1 MKKKSGANYF
11 ASLAIGEEIA
21 SLCSQ
26 WFAKN
31 NWTPFPFQ
39 IKTWKAFL
47 DGKHGLLN
55 APTGS
60 GKTYALWIPIVL
72 QYLKDNPNY
81 KTKHKKGLKAIWITP
96 LRALSVEIQQAAQR
110 FADDLGTG
118 LTVGIRS
125 GDTSQSE
132 RAKQKRQMPDL
143 LITTPESLM
152 LLLASKDYDKTFKD
166 LTAIVVDEWHELLGS
181 KRGVQMELGLSRL
194 KTVAPKLRIWGI
206 SATIGNL
213 DEAMDVLLG
222 PSTPPVLS
230 EVEGL
235 ENQITSV
242 VERNRSSA
250 PQIEEKSVLGGDSRL
265 RGNSVLIKAKQKKK
279 IEVRSIIPKTMETFP
294 WRGHLGLHLLEEIIP
309 IIKASKTTLIFTN
322 TRGQCEIWFQKILSA
337 HPEFAGEIAMH
348 HGSIAKETR
357 LWVEQAIRNESL
369 KAVVAT
375 SSLDLGVDFA
385 PVETVIQIGG
395 PKGVAKFL
403 QRAGRSNH
411 RPGEPSVIYFLP
423 THALELLEA
432 SALKRAVKEDVVEDR
447 MPYLL
452 SFDVLIQ
459 YLITLAVGNG
469 FYPKEIFPEIK
480 STFCFQGISED
491 QWRWCLNFIT
501 LGSQSLQAY
510 DEYKKVEVMED
521 GLFKVESRQIAMMH
535 RLSIGTIVSDSMLM
549 VKYVTG
555 GFIGTIE
562 EWFLSKL
569 KPGDSFVFAGR
580 TLELVRLRQMVAQ
593 VRKSTK
599 KSGKVASFL
608 GGRLPLSSQMSQILR
623 EEMQSEADH
632 KRNTPELKAL
642 ADIFNRQERES
653 IVPGENEFLIETFKT
668 RDGYHSLF
676 YPFEG
681 RFVHEAM
688 SSLLAYRISL
698 LSPISFSLAYNDYGF
713 ELLSDQ
719 YLDIQT
725 ILDNNLFSPEYLYD
739 DLYKSLNSTELARRK
754 FRDIAVIS
762 GMVFQGYP
770 NKVIKTKHLQSN
782 SQLLFDVFRDYEP
795 DNLLYLQAYRETF
808 EHQLEEGRLRKALER
823 INSQKII
830 WKKCE
835 KATPFSF
842 PIITDGL
849 RAKLSSEKLADRI
862 KKMTLLLEKG

>member
-1 MKKKSGANYF
+1 MKQSELISIAEDWFQSKNWKS
-11 ASLAIGEEIA
+11 
-21 SLCSQ
+21 
-26 WFAKN
+26 
-31 NWTPFPFQ
+31 FPFQ
-39 IKTWKAFL
+39 QKTWKAFL
-47 DGKHGLLN
+47 NGKHGLLN

-60 GKTYALWIPIVL
+60 GKTYALWVPIVL
-72 QYLKDNPNY
+72 QYLKENPDY

-118 LTVGIRS
+118 LTVGIRT

-152 LLLASKDYDKTFKD
+152 LLLASKGYDKTFKT

-181 KRGVQMELGLSRL
+181 KRGVQMELALSRL
-194 KTVAPKLRIWGI
+194 KTVSKELRIWGI

-213 DEAMDVLLG
+213 EEAQDVLLG
-222 PSTPPVLS
+222 MDS
-230 EVEGL
+230 EFRK
-235 ENQITSV
+235 N
-242 VERNRSSA
+242 A
-250 PQIEEKSVLGGDSRL
+250 
-265 RGNSVLIKAKQKKK
+265 VLIKSNQKSKV
-279 IEVRSIIPKTMETFP
+279 EVRSIIPKKMETFP
-294 WRGHLGLHLLEEIIP
+294 WRGHLGLHLLEEIVP

-322 TRGQCEIWFQKILSA
+322 TRGQCEIWFQKILEK

-348 HGSIAKETR
+348 HGSIGKETR

-369 KAVVAT
+369 TAVVAT

-385 PVETVIQIGG
+385 PVETIIQIGG
-395 PKGVAKFL
+395 PKGIAKFL

-432 SALKRAVKEDVVEDR
+432 SALKRAASEEVVEDR
-447 MPYLL
+447 IPYLL

-459 YLITLAVGNG
+459 YLVTLAVGNG
-469 FYPKEIFPEIK
+469 FFPKEIFPEIK
-480 STFCFQGISED
+480 STFCFQGITEE
-491 QWRWCLNFIT
+491 QWQWCLNFIT

-510 DEYKKVEVMED
+510 DEYKKVEVTPE

-535 RLSIGTIVSDSMLM
+535 RLSIGTIVSDSMML
-549 VKYVTG
+549 VKYVSG

-562 EWFLSKL
+562 EWFISKM
-569 KPGDSFVFAGR
+569 KPGDTFVFAGR
-580 TLELVRLRQMVAQ
+580 TLELVRIRQMMAQ
-593 VRKSTK
+593 VRKSSK
-599 KSGKVASFL
+599 KTAKVVSFM
-608 GGRLPLSSQMSQILR
+608 GGRLPLSSQMSKILR
-623 EEMQSEADH
+623 EELQSEADH

-642 ADIFNRQERES
+642 SHIFDRQERES

-668 RDGYHSLF
+668 REGYHALF

-698 LSPISFSLAYNDYGF
+698 LSPITFSLAYNDYGF

-725 ILDNNLFSPEYLYD
+725 VIDNNLFSSEYIFD
-739 DLYKSLNSTELARRK
+739 DLQKSLNATELARRK

-808 EHQLEEGRLRKALER
+808 EHQLEEGRLRLALER

-830 WKKCE
+830 WKQCE
-835 KATPFSF
+835 KPTPFSF
-842 PIITDGL
+842 PIITDRL
-849 RAKLSSEKLADRI
+849 REKLSSEKLADRI
-862 KKMTLLLEKG
+862 KKMTLQLEK